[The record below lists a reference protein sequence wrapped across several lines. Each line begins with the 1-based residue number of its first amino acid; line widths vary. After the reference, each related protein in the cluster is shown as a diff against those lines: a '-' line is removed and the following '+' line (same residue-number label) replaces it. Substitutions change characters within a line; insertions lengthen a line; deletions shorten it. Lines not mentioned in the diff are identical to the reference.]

1 MGRRGAS
8 KIGKNAVSGPQ
19 PRASRTLLEEA
30 IGKKQVNVN
39 ARTMSRIDHLKSLAL
54 WAATEASIPSL
65 GAFFGQRLAAST
77 ESVGVRS
84 DPSLFFCERCESI
97 LQPGHNCTIRIEKNK
112 PSKRRSH
119 KKSDIAT
126 QNNVVYNCHF
136 CSHRN
141 LMRGT
146 PKGYIQEISPPM
158 TEQPSRFDAA
168 NHVVERSTSLTQST
182 PTTVKANNKMETV
195 AFPITDRQ
203 SLEPSSPSTLLPT
216 TGRSL
221 LDSKRKRNR
230 SSAKKATEPAE
241 GNSTAA
247 DAEKNRCTSSK
258 RRRKFWTSLKEIA
271 QNAEHDSIK
280 RFTNL
285 TIPLFM

>member
-1 MGRRGAS
+1 MGRKGAG

-19 PRASRTLLEEA
+19 PCTSMTLREA
-30 IGKKQVNVN
+30 TTVKKQGNVN

-77 ESVGVRS
+77 EAVGVRS

-97 LQPGHNCTIRIEKNK
+97 LQPGHNCTVRIEKNK
-112 PSKRRSH
+112 LSKRLGH

-126 QNNVVYNCHF
+126 QNSVVYNCHF

-141 LMRGT
+141 LLRGR
-146 PKGYIQEISPPM
+146 PKGYLQEISPPK
-158 TEQPSRFDAA
+158 TKQPSRFDAA
-168 NHVVERSTSLTQST
+168 NYVVERSTSLTQST
-182 PTTVKANNKMETV
+182 PTTVEANNKMATV

-203 SLEPSSPSTLLPT
+203 SLEPSSPSTPLPT

-221 LDSKRKRNR
+221 LDSNRRKRNR
-230 SSAKKATEPAE
+230 PSAKKAAEPD

-247 DAEKNRCTSSK
+247 DTEKSRCTSSK
-258 RRRKFWTSLKEIA
+258 RRRKSWTSLKEIA

-280 RFTNL
+280 RFNNL